1 MSRSFAGGQ
10 LEKGHS
16 ELSRQRDT
24 GAEGSDDKGFDMSC
38 TSVGYILAEESLED
52 FRIRCVCLQ

>member
-10 LEKGHS
+10 VEKGHS
-16 ELSRQRDT
+16 GLSRQRGP

-38 TSVGYILAEESLED
+38 TSVGLYPGRGIAGRFLESDL
-52 FRIRCVCLQ
+52 CV